1 LLWRGVDLCKLG
13 SDSGKNVMRIWSRTL
28 SVILLLAIA
37 EALGIVTAQAQS
49 SSQNLALK
57 SGESSELHPV
67 YWVVNCRSIVVG
79 TPVIEVLEGPAEITL
94 ALKEGKVLPRRQNC
108 ANEVPG
114 GTVVATAKDV
124 TAPKQGKLTYRIKYK
139 TKDGDRQTGHIYN
152 VSLFP

>member
-1 LLWRGVDLCKLG
+1 MHVRPKT
-13 SDSGKNVMRIWSRTL
+13 I
-28 SVILLLAIA
+28 SVILHLGFAGVASIA
-37 EALGIVTAQAQS
+37 GAQAQP

-57 SGESSELHPV
+57 NGESSELHPV

-79 TPVIEVLEGPAEITL
+79 TPVIEILEGPAELTL

-124 TAPKQGKLTYRIKYK
+124 TEPKQAKLTYRIKYK